1 MNNKFKSAIA
11 FGGFI
16 IFVIVV
22 GVIFS
27 DGDKVLLKNQ
37 EEIIIEKVSQEESEN
52 IEENLICVYI
62 IGAVQ
67 NPGIALVPENSR
79 LYEVIESVGGFTE
92 NADTNLINLAST
104 VCDGEKIVI
113 PFIEKLSNKMEVSKI
128 QQINELYHG
137 DVSKNSGLVNINTAT
152 KEELKTLSGIGDST
166 ADKIIEYR
174 NMVSKFKNIEEIKNV
189 SRNRRSKI

>member
-113 PFIEKLSNKMEVSKI
+113 PFIEKLSSKMEVSKI

>member
-22 GVIFS
+22 VVIFS

>member
-16 IFVIVV
+16 ILVIIV

-27 DGDKVLLKNQ
+27 DGNMVASQNQ
-37 EEIIIEKVSQEESEN
+37 EEIILEDISQDESEN
-52 IEENLICVYI
+52 MEENLICVYI

-67 NPGIALVPENSR
+67 NPGIALVPADSR

-104 VCDGEKIVI
+104 VNDGEKIVI
-113 PFIEKLSNKMEVSKI
+113 PFIETSSNKTEASKMH
-128 QQINELYHG
+128 QINELYHG
-137 DVSKNSGLVNINTAT
+137 DASKNSGLVNINTAT

-174 NMVSKFKNIEEIKNV
+174 NNVSKFKNIEEIKNV
-189 SRNRRSKI
+189 SRHW

>member
-16 IFVIVV
+16 ILVITV
-22 GVIFS
+22 GVVFS
-27 DGDKVLLKNQ
+27 DGNMVASQNQ
-37 EEIIIEKVSQEESEN
+37 EEIILEDISQDESEN
-52 IEENLICVYI
+52 MEENLICVYI

-67 NPGIALVPENSR
+67 NPGIALVPADSR

-92 NADTNLINLAST
+92 NADINLINLAST
-104 VCDGEKIVI
+104 VNDGEKIVI
-113 PFIEKLSNKMEVSKI
+113 PFIETSSNKTEASKMH
-128 QQINELYHG
+128 QINELYHG
-137 DVSKNSGLVNINTAT
+137 DASKNSGLVNINTAT

-174 NMVSKFKNIEEIKNV
+174 NNVSKFKNIEEIKNV
-189 SRNRRSKI
+189 SRHW

>member
-113 PFIEKLSNKMEVSKI
+113 PFIEKFSSKMEVSKI

>member
-16 IFVIVV
+16 ILVIIV

-27 DGDKVLLKNQ
+27 DGNMVASQNQ
-37 EEIIIEKVSQEESEN
+37 EEIILEDISQDESEN
-52 IEENLICVYI
+52 MEENLICVYI

-67 NPGIALVPENSR
+67 NPGIALVPADSR

-104 VCDGEKIVI
+104 VNDGEKIVI
-113 PFIEKLSNKMEVSKI
+113 PFIETSSNKTEASKMH
-128 QQINELYHG
+128 QINELYHG
-137 DVSKNSGLVNINTAT
+137 DASKNSGLVNINTAT

-174 NMVSKFKNIEEIKNV
+174 NNVSKFKNIEEIKNV
-189 SRNRRSKI
+189 SRHWWSKI

>member
-16 IFVIVV
+16 ILVIIV
-22 GVIFS
+22 GVVFS
-27 DGDKVLLKNQ
+27 DGNMVASQNQ
-37 EEIIIEKVSQEESEN
+37 EEIILEDISQDESEN
-52 IEENLICVYI
+52 MEENLICVYI

-67 NPGIALVPENSR
+67 NPGIALVLADSR

-104 VCDGEKIVI
+104 VNDGEKIVI
-113 PFIEKLSNKMEVSKI
+113 PFIETSSNKMEASKMH
-128 QQINELYHG
+128 QINELYHG
-137 DVSKNSGLVNINTAT
+137 DASKNSGLVNINTAT

-174 NMVSKFKNIEEIKNV
+174 NNVSKFKNIEEIKNV
-189 SRNRRSKI
+189 SRHWWSKI

>member
-1 MNNKFKSAIA
+1 MDNKFKSAIA

-16 IFVIVV
+16 IFVIII

-27 DGDKVLLKNQ
+27 DGTVTSSSE
-37 EEIIIEKVSQEESEN
+37 EEIIIDNMLQDESGN

-62 IGAVQ
+62 IGAV
-67 NPGIALVPENSR
+67 NEPGIALVPEDSR
-79 LYEVIESVGGFTE
+79 LYEAIECVGGFAE

-104 VCDGEKIVI
+104 VSDGEKIVI
-113 PFIEKLSNKMEVSKI
+113 PFIEKLSSKAEASKV

-137 DVSKNSGLVNINTAT
+137 NATKNSELVNINTAT

-174 NMVSKFKNIEEIKNV
+174 NTVSKFKNIEEIKNV
-189 SRNRRSKI
+189 SRHRRSKI